1 MLSREALLFSPT
13 RDGIPSS
20 DDAFSAQD
28 LVAAQD
34 ALEAEARDTIP
45 FAFNEC
51 TYEMGYIKQ
60 PLYACLTCLNHR
72 AVCAACSISCHGE
85 HHLVELFNRRH
96 FRCDCGT
103 EAMGAGSVCGVTN
116 RKDAPR
122 NTENRYDKNF
132 KGKFCICGKDYDPHT
147 ETDSMYQ
154 CLVCEDWLHH
164 ACLIG
169 SHVDSADSL
178 LATDDF
184 DPVVCDAC
192 VRADR
197 NGVRTKLLDRYAG
210 VEGSGVMLLD
220 MQTKAIIGRAVFDD
234 DDDENEG
241 QDDGKIKMNE
251 EGGLSEAKTDVS
263 SAATGEGRDPTDQDR
278 PAKRARLDE
287 GTPKAGSSSSSSAPH
302 AVVAGEAASDLPAK
316 TCKATV
322 RPTASEVTPLKRLEL
337 DGGKL
342 NVFFEEGWRMRWCQ
356 CEECSPLFDDFPFF
370 LEEEEAYEPPDDP
383 DAHKS
388 THELGMV
395 ALSRM
400 PREQAIEGA
409 IAFQGLSERL
419 KNYLRP
425 YSESGATVTKEL
437 IDDFFA
443 KEREALAEQMQ
454 QNR

>member
-1 MLSREALLFSPT
+1 MLSREVLLFSPT
-13 RDGIPSS
+13 REGIPSS

-45 FAFNEC
+45 FAFTEC

-72 AVCAACSISCHGE
+72 AVCAACSVSCHGE

-103 EAMGAGSVCGVTN
+103 EAMGAGSVCEVTN
-116 RKDAPR
+116 RKDAPK
-122 NTENRYDKNF
+122 NNENRYDKNF
-132 KGKFCICGKDYDPHT
+132 LGKFCVCGKDYDPHT

-154 CLVCEDWLHH
+154 CLICEDWLHH

-184 DPVVCDAC
+184 DHVLCDTC
-192 VRADR
+192 VRHDYK
-197 NGVRTKLLDRYAG
+197 GVRTKLLDRYAG
-210 VEGSGVMLLD
+210 IEGSGVMLLD
-220 MQTKAIIGRAVFDD
+220 MKTKAIIGRAALDD
-234 DDDENEG
+234 GDENENENEG
-241 QDDGKIKMNE
+241 QGRNKPDVNE
-251 EGGLSEAKTDVS
+251 EGDLSEAKPHAS
-263 SAATGEGRDPTDQDR
+263 SGDATDQDR
-278 PAKRARLDE
+278 PTKRARLDE
-287 GTPKAGSSSSSSAPH
+287 LTAKPEASSSSSSAQH
-302 AVVAGEAASDLPAK
+302 DIIKRDTVTDLPTKA
-316 TCKATV
+316 CKAPL
-322 RPTASEVTPLKRLEL
+322 RPSPSDVSPLKRLEL
-337 DGGKL
+337 GGGKL
-342 NVFFEEGWRMRWCQ
+342 NVFFEKGWRMRWCQ
-356 CEECSPLFDDFPFF
+356 CQECSPLFTDFPYF
-370 LEEEEAYEPPDDP
+370 LEEEESYEPPDDP

-388 THELGMV
+388 THELGMA

-437 IDDFFA
+437 IDEFFA
-443 KEREALAEQMQ
+443 KEREVLLEQMQ